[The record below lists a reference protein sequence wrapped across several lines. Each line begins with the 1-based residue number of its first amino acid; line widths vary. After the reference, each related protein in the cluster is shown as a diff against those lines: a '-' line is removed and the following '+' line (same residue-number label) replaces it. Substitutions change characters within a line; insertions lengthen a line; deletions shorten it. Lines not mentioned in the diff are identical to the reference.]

1 MLAVGAAG
9 LNPIDLRVASGALP
23 DRRPPL
29 PSVVGSEGVGRADD
43 GRRYYFSGTV
53 KPFGSLAERTL
64 VEADGAVEVPEGIE
78 DGQAVACG
86 ISGTAAYGSLLRRG
100 QLREGETVLVLGA
113 SGVVGLTAVQLAKLH
128 GAGRVI
134 AAARS
139 EDGLRRAAEAGADA
153 TVSLTGDDLTA
164 AFKDAADGEIDLV
177 IDPLWGAPAAAAV
190 DALAF
195 RGRLV
200 QLGQSAGP
208 TAEFGSVNV
217 RFKELVDPRLHEL
230 RIHARAAG
238 RGAPRA
244 VGTRGQGRADARGR
258 GLPARPRGRGVEGAG
273 RLAGPQA
280 RRHALTASAR
290 ATAPATAHGGALVRR
305 SSTSKPTASMRS
317 STRP

>member
-1 MLAVGAAG
+1 MRAAVLHDYGADPVVESFDDPEAAEGRLVLAVGAAG
-9 LNPIDLRVASGALP
+9 LNPIDLRVASGALA

-29 PSVVGSEGVGRADD
+29 PSVVGSEGVGRDDD
-43 GRRYYFSGTV
+43 GRRFYFSGTL
-53 KPFGSLAERTL
+53 KPFGAVAERTL
-64 VEADGAVEVPEGIE
+64 VEADGAVEVPEGVE

-86 ISGTAAYGSLLRRG
+86 IAGTAAYGSLIRRG

-113 SGVVGLTAVQLAKLH
+113 SGVVGLVAVQLAKLR
-128 GAGRVI
+128 GAGRVV

-164 AFKDAADGEIDLV
+164 AFKDAAGGDLDLV

-217 RFKELVDPRLHEL
+217 RFKELSILGYTNFAATRAEQVEALQGLWGHVAKGEL
-230 RIHARAAG
+230 TLEVEAYPLDRAAEAWTAQAGSPG
-238 RGAPRA
+238 RK
-244 VGTRGQGRADARGR
+244 
-258 GLPARPRGRGVEGAG
+258 
-273 RLAGPQA
+273 
-280 RRHALTASAR
+280 
-290 ATAPATAHGGALVRR
+290 LVV
-305 SSTSKPTASMRS
+305 TP
-317 STRP
+317 